1 MTSEINPY
9 QCPKWAEL
17 LFATIQD
24 LKNLSEDEY
33 LEKSRAN
40 RQKLLAHPAQC
51 NHRSCKEM
59 CQIMCYQLR
68 REVLGD
74 DKIGK

>member
-1 MTSEINPY
+1 MSNRYDNPY

-33 LEKSRAN
+33 LEKGRLN
-40 RQKLLAHPAQC
+40 RQKLLEHPAQC
-51 NHRSCKEM
+51 EHRSCKAL
-59 CQIMCYQLR
+59 CIMAQ
-68 REVLGD
+68 E
-74 DKIGK
+74 IMGKPI